1 MLARVLAHLPFV
13 GAQVA
18 EVLLSMFTM
27 DEGTEAQRG

>member
-1 MLARVLAHLPFV
+1 MLAQILAHLTFV

-27 DEGTEAQRG
+27 DEDSEAQRG